1 MSPNETSAAARAMLK
16 EASRIL
22 SSPEQDLSYSAI
34 QGEFTWMKSGEIVW
48 IRRPDFRSVL
58 FWVRSGHQPTVL
70 NQEKRLENVS
80 FLLNEMLGRLPGNLG
95 ATDLA
100 AALRKLT
107 TDPRGFVAS
116 QAFLATV
123 RPYRSV
129 WTLGDVQLE
138 HLLESHCPDPVLQ
151 LRNDGKWNLEFQYF
165 NPMGGVEAWTAKGSS
180 TRVITLDRSV
190 AVADGTFR
198 FPFR

>member
-1 MSPNETSAAARAMLK
+1 MLK